1 MSYINDSQRQI
12 LIQAVNNQ
20 LTKQGY
26 QIVKP
31 IRLSRNW
38 SHGDITELT
47 ELSYQDQTGYQ
58 GLTQVRCEEKDHMV
72 KWQLLP
78 IKSKCTSPLES
89 EITNIRQLKQQ
100 VANWPSRLL
109 SYQFLTSSTLSIKSH
124 QWRFDGLV
132 MPFFV
137 LGSLKCYL
145 ADTTLSAQIKL
156 QLAIQMAESI
166 QQLHH
171 AGWIHGDIKPSNF
184 LVSEMHRVNG
194 QLDAKSRVVDN
205 DSTELVICLND
216 LAYAQQIG
224 LSTQFGKISQLNK
237 GADIKG
243 ASIKATDIKDTNM
256 AKISG
261 TPAYLAPE
269 CWHGQPISIQSDLYA
284 FGVSLFELFAEQK
297 PYSLVRDAGFYQSNE
312 ENSRTAIIEKM
323 SIEQTSAKAWARLHC
338 QKEIPLLPYQ
348 WEKLQPIIDKLLAKR
363 IENRYQSIDEIIDVL
378 QVLKNPV

>member
-26 QIVKP
+26 QIVKL
-31 IRLSRNW
+31 IRLSQNW
-38 SHGDITELT
+38 SHGDITGLT
-47 ELSYQDQTGYQ
+47 ELSYQNQTGYQ
-58 GLTQVRCEEKDHMV
+58 GLTQVRYEQKDHMV
-72 KWQLLP
+72 KWQLLSTE
-78 IKSKCTSPLES
+78 SKYASPLES
-89 EITNIRQLKQQ
+89 EIANIRQLKQQ
-100 VANWPSRLL
+100 LTNWPSRLL
-109 SYQFLTSSTLSIKSH
+109 SYQFLTPSTLLIKSH

-137 LGSLKCYL
+137 LGSLKCYQ

-184 LVSEMHRVNG
+184 LVSEMHRVNS
-194 QLDAKSRVVDN
+194 QLNAKSRVVDN
-205 DSTELVICLND
+205 DSTEPVICLND

-224 LSTQFGKISQLNK
+224 LTTQFGKISQLNK
-237 GADIKG
+237 
-243 ASIKATDIKDTNM
+243 STNIKDTNM

-284 FGVSLFELFAEQK
+284 FGISLFELFAEQK
-297 PYSLVRDAGFYQSNE
+297 PYSLARGAGVYQSSE
-312 ENSRTAIIEKM
+312 ENSKTAIIEKT
-323 SIEQTSAKAWARLHC
+323 SIEQTSVKAWARLHC

-348 WEKLQPIIDKLLAKR
+348 WERLQPIIDKLLAKR

>member
-26 QIVKP
+26 QIVKL
-31 IRLSRNW
+31 IRLSQNC

-58 GLTQVRCEEKDHMV
+58 GLTQVRYEQKDHMV
-72 KWQLLP
+72 KWQLLSTE
-78 IKSKCTSPLES
+78 SKYASPLES
-89 EITNIRQLKQQ
+89 EIANIRQLKQQ
-100 VANWPSRLL
+100 LTNWPSRLL
-109 SYQFLTSSTLSIKSH
+109 SYQFLTPSTLLIKSH

-184 LVSEMHRVNG
+184 LVSEMHRVNS
-194 QLDAKSRVVDN
+194 QLNAKSRVVDN
-205 DSTELVICLND
+205 DSTEPVICLND

-224 LSTQFGKISQLNK
+224 LTTQFGKISQLNK
-237 GADIKG
+237 
-243 ASIKATDIKDTNM
+243 STNIKDTNM

-284 FGVSLFELFAEQK
+284 FGISLFELFAEQK
-297 PYSLVRDAGFYQSNE
+297 PYSLARGAGVYQSSE
-312 ENSRTAIIEKM
+312 ENSKTAIIEKT
-323 SIEQTSAKAWARLHC
+323 SIEQTSVKAWARLHC

-348 WEKLQPIIDKLLAKR
+348 WERLQPIIDKLLAKR

>member
-100 VANWPSRLL
+100 VTNWPSRLL
-109 SYQFLTSSTLSIKSH
+109 SYQFLTPSTLLIKSH

-132 MPFFV
+132 MPFFE

-184 LVSEMHRVNG
+184 LVSKIHRVNG

-205 DSTELVICLND
+205 DSTEPVICLND

-237 GADIKG
+237 
-243 ASIKATDIKDTNM
+243 STNIKDTNM

-284 FGVSLFELFAEQK
+284 FGISLFELFAEQK
-297 PYSLVRDAGFYQSNE
+297 PYSLARGAGVYQSSE
-312 ENSRTAIIEKM
+312 ENSKTAIIEKT

-348 WEKLQPIIDKLLAKR
+348 WERLQPIIDKLLAKR

>member
-26 QIVKP
+26 QIVKL
-31 IRLSRNW
+31 IRLSQNW

-58 GLTQVRCEEKDHMV
+58 GLTQVRYEQKDHMV
-72 KWQLLP
+72 KWQLLSTE
-78 IKSKCTSPLES
+78 SKYASPLES
-89 EITNIRQLKQQ
+89 EIANIRQLKQQ
-100 VANWPSRLL
+100 LTNWPSRLL
-109 SYQFLTSSTLSIKSH
+109 SYQFLTPSTLLIKSH

-184 LVSEMHRVNG
+184 LVSEMHRVNS
-194 QLDAKSRVVDN
+194 QLNAKSRVVDN
-205 DSTELVICLND
+205 DSTEPVICLND

-224 LSTQFGKISQLNK
+224 LTTQFGKISQLNK
-237 GADIKG
+237 
-243 ASIKATDIKDTNM
+243 STNIKDTNM

-284 FGVSLFELFAEQK
+284 FGISLFELFAEQK
-297 PYSLVRDAGFYQSNE
+297 PYSLARGAGVYQSSE
-312 ENSRTAIIEKM
+312 ENSKTAIIEKT

-348 WEKLQPIIDKLLAKR
+348 WERLQPIIDKLLAKR

>member
-26 QIVKP
+26 QIVKL
-31 IRLSRNW
+31 IRLSQNW
-38 SHGDITELT
+38 SHGDITGLT

-58 GLTQVRCEEKDHMV
+58 GLTQVRYEQKDHMV
-72 KWQLLP
+72 KWQLLSTE
-78 IKSKCTSPLES
+78 SKYASPLES
-89 EITNIRQLKQQ
+89 EIANIRQLKQQ
-100 VANWPSRLL
+100 LTNWPSRLL
-109 SYQFLTSSTLSIKSH
+109 SYQFLTPSTLLIKSH

-184 LVSEMHRVNG
+184 LVSEMHRVNS
-194 QLDAKSRVVDN
+194 QLNAKSRVVDN
-205 DSTELVICLND
+205 DSTEPVIFLND

-224 LSTQFGKISQLNK
+224 LTTQFGKISQLNK
-237 GADIKG
+237 
-243 ASIKATDIKDTNM
+243 STNIKDTNM

-284 FGVSLFELFAEQK
+284 FGISLFELFAEQK
-297 PYSLVRDAGFYQSNE
+297 PYSLARGAGVYQSNE

-348 WEKLQPIIDKLLAKR
+348 WERLQPIIDKLLAKR

>member
-26 QIVKP
+26 QIVKLIP
-31 IRLSRNW
+31 LSQNW

-58 GLTQVRCEEKDHMV
+58 GLTQVRYEQKDHMV
-72 KWQLLP
+72 KWQLLSTE
-78 IKSKCTSPLES
+78 SKYASPLES
-89 EITNIRQLKQQ
+89 EIANIRQLKQQ
-100 VANWPSRLL
+100 LTNWPSRLL
-109 SYQFLTSSTLSIKSH
+109 SYQFLTPSTLLIKSH

-184 LVSEMHRVNG
+184 LVSEMHRVNS
-194 QLDAKSRVVDN
+194 QLNAKSRVVDN
-205 DSTELVICLND
+205 DSTEPVICLND

-224 LSTQFGKISQLNK
+224 LTTQFGKISQLNK
-237 GADIKG
+237 SKN
-243 ASIKATDIKDTNM
+243 IKDTNM

-284 FGVSLFELFAEQK
+284 FGISLFELFAEQK
-297 PYSLVRDAGFYQSNE
+297 PYSLARGAGVYQSSE
-312 ENSRTAIIEKM
+312 ENSKTAIIEKT

-348 WEKLQPIIDKLLAKR
+348 WERLQPIIDKLLAKR

>member
-26 QIVKP
+26 QIVKL
-31 IRLSRNW
+31 IRLSQNW
-38 SHGDITELT
+38 SHGDITGLT

-58 GLTQVRCEEKDHMV
+58 GLTQVRYEQKDHMV
-72 KWQLLP
+72 KWQLLSTE
-78 IKSKCTSPLES
+78 SKYASPLES
-89 EITNIRQLKQQ
+89 EIANIRQLKQQ
-100 VANWPSRLL
+100 LTNWPSRLL
-109 SYQFLTSSTLSIKSH
+109 SYQFLTPSTLLIKSH

-166 QQLHH
+166 QQLHD

-184 LVSEMHRVNG
+184 LVSEMHRVNS
-194 QLDAKSRVVDN
+194 QLNAKSRVVDN
-205 DSTELVICLND
+205 DSTEPVIFLND

-224 LSTQFGKISQLNK
+224 LTTQFGKISQLNK
-237 GADIKG
+237 
-243 ASIKATDIKDTNM
+243 STNIKDTNM

-284 FGVSLFELFAEQK
+284 FGISLFELFAEKK
-297 PYSLVRDAGFYQSNE
+297 PYSLARGAGVYQSNE

-348 WEKLQPIIDKLLAKR
+348 WERLQPIIDKLLAKR

>member
-26 QIVKP
+26 QIVKL
-31 IRLSRNW
+31 IRLSQNW
-38 SHGDITELT
+38 SHGDITGLT

-58 GLTQVRCEEKDHMV
+58 GLTQVRYEQKDHMV
-72 KWQLLP
+72 KWQLLSTE
-78 IKSKCTSPLES
+78 SKYASPLES
-89 EITNIRQLKQQ
+89 EIANIRQLKQQ
-100 VANWPSRLL
+100 LTNWPSRLL
-109 SYQFLTSSTLSIKSH
+109 SYQFLTPSTLLIKSH

-171 AGWIHGDIKPSNF
+171 ADWVHGDIKPSNF
-184 LVSEMHRVNG
+184 LVSEMHRVNS
-194 QLDAKSRVVDN
+194 QLNAKSRVVDN
-205 DSTELVICLND
+205 DSTEPVIFLND

-224 LSTQFGKISQLNK
+224 LTTQFGKISQLNK
-237 GADIKG
+237 
-243 ASIKATDIKDTNM
+243 STNIKDTNM

-284 FGVSLFELFAEQK
+284 FGISLFELFAEKK
-297 PYSLVRDAGFYQSNE
+297 PYSLARGAGVYQSNE

-348 WEKLQPIIDKLLAKR
+348 WERLQPIIDKLLAKR

>member
-1 MSYINDSQRQI
+1 MPYINDSQRQI

-20 LTKQGY
+20 LTKQDY
-26 QIVKP
+26 QIVKS
-31 IRLSRNW
+31 IRLSQDW
-38 SHGDITELT
+38 QPVGITELT

-58 GLTQVRCEEKDHMV
+58 GLTQARCEQKDYMV

-89 EITNIRQLKQQ
+89 EIANVRQLKQQ
-100 VANWPSRLL
+100 VTNWPSRLL
-109 SYQFLTSSTLSIKSH
+109 SYQFLTPSTLLIKSH

-132 MPFFV
+132 MPFFE

-166 QQLHH
+166 QQLHD

-184 LVSEMHRVNG
+184 LVSEMHRVNS
-194 QLDAKSRVVDN
+194 QLNAKSRVVDN
-205 DSTELVICLND
+205 DSTEPVIFLND

-224 LSTQFGKISQLNK
+224 LTTQFGKISQLNK
-237 GADIKG
+237 
-243 ASIKATDIKDTNM
+243 STNIKDTNM

-284 FGVSLFELFAEQK
+284 FGISLFELFAEQK
-297 PYSLVRDAGFYQSNE
+297 PYSLARGAGVYQSSE
-312 ENSRTAIIEKM
+312 ENSKTAIIEKT

-348 WEKLQPIIDKLLAKR
+348 WERLQPIIDKLLAKR

>member
-26 QIVKP
+26 QIVKH
-31 IRLSRNW
+31 IRLSQDWPRV
-38 SHGDITELT
+38 GITKLT
-47 ELSYQDQTGYQ
+47 EAVYQDQTVYQ
-58 GLTQVRCEEKDHMV
+58 GLTQVRCEQKDHMV

-100 VANWPSRLL
+100 VTNWPIRLL
-109 SYQFLTSSTLSIKSH
+109 SYQFLTPSTLLIKSH

-132 MPFFV
+132 MPFFE

-166 QQLHH
+166 QQLHD

-184 LVSEMHRVNG
+184 LVSEMHRVNR
-194 QLDAKSRVVDN
+194 QLNAKSRVVDN
-205 DSTELVICLND
+205 DSTEPVICLND

-224 LSTQFGKISQLNK
+224 LTTQFGKISQLNK
-237 GADIKG
+237 
-243 ASIKATDIKDTNM
+243 STNIKDTNM

-284 FGVSLFELFAEQK
+284 FGISLFELFAEQK
-297 PYSLVRDAGFYQSNE
+297 PYLLARGARVYQSSE
-312 ENSRTAIIEKM
+312 ENSRTAIIEKI

-348 WEKLQPIIDKLLAKR
+348 WERLQPIIDKLLAKR

>member
-1 MSYINDSQRQI
+1 MSHINDSQQQT

-20 LTKQGY
+20 LTKDGY

-31 IRLSRNW
+31 IRLSQNW

-58 GLTQVRCEEKDHMV
+58 GLTQVRCEQKDYMV

-78 IKSKCTSPLES
+78 TKSKCTSPLES

-100 VANWPSRLL
+100 FTNWPSRLL
-109 SYQFLTSSTLSIKSH
+109 SYQFLTPSTLLIKSH

-132 MPFFV
+132 MPFFE

-166 QQLHH
+166 QQLHD

-205 DSTELVICLND
+205 DSTELVIFLND

-237 GADIKG
+237 
-243 ASIKATDIKDTNM
+243 STNIKDTNM

-284 FGVSLFELFAEQK
+284 FGISLFELFAEQK
-297 PYSLVRDAGFYQSNE
+297 PYSLARGAGVYQSSE
-312 ENSRTAIIEKM
+312 ENSKTAIIEKT

-348 WEKLQPIIDKLLAKR
+348 WERLQPIIDKLLAKR

>member
-1 MSYINDSQRQI
+1 MPYINNSQRQI
-12 LIQAVNNQ
+12 LIQGVNNQ
-20 LTKQGY
+20 LTKQDY
-26 QIVKP
+26 QIVKS
-31 IRLSRNW
+31 IRLSQDW
-38 SHGDITELT
+38 QPVGITELT

-89 EITNIRQLKQQ
+89 EIANVRQLKQQ
-100 VANWPSRLL
+100 VTNWPSRLL
-109 SYQFLTSSTLSIKSH
+109 SYQFLTPSTLLIKSH

-132 MPFFV
+132 MPFFE

-166 QQLHH
+166 QQLHD

-184 LVSEMHRVNG
+184 LVSEMHRVNS
-194 QLDAKSRVVDN
+194 QLNARSRVVDN
-205 DSTELVICLND
+205 DSTEPVICLND

-224 LSTQFGKISQLNK
+224 LTTQFGKISQLNK
-237 GADIKG
+237 
-243 ASIKATDIKDTNM
+243 STNIKDTNM

-284 FGVSLFELFAEQK
+284 FGISLFELFAEQK
-297 PYSLVRDAGFYQSNE
+297 PYSLARGARVYQSSE
-312 ENSRTAIIEKM
+312 ENSKTAIIEKT

-348 WEKLQPIIDKLLAKR
+348 WERLQPIIDKLLAKR

>member
-1 MSYINDSQRQI
+1 MPYINDSQRQI

-20 LTKQGY
+20 LTKQDY
-26 QIVKP
+26 QIVKF
-31 IRLSRNW
+31 IRLSQDW
-38 SHGDITELT
+38 QPVGITELT

-58 GLTQVRCEEKDHMV
+58 GLTQARCEQKDYMV

-89 EITNIRQLKQQ
+89 EIANVRQLKQQ
-100 VANWPSRLL
+100 VTNWPSRLL
-109 SYQFLTSSTLSIKSH
+109 SYQFLTSSTLLIKSH

-132 MPFFV
+132 MPFFE

-166 QQLHH
+166 QQLHD

-184 LVSEMHRVNG
+184 LVSEMHRVNS
-194 QLDAKSRVVDN
+194 QLNAKSRVVDN
-205 DSTELVICLND
+205 DSTEPVIFLND

-224 LSTQFGKISQLNK
+224 LTTQFGKISQLNK
-237 GADIKG
+237 
-243 ASIKATDIKDTNM
+243 STNIKDTNM

-284 FGVSLFELFAEQK
+284 FGISLFELFAEQK
-297 PYSLVRDAGFYQSNE
+297 PYSLARGAGVYQSSE
-312 ENSRTAIIEKM
+312 ENSKTAIIEKTSIEQT

-348 WEKLQPIIDKLLAKR
+348 WERLQPIIDKLLAKR

>member
-26 QIVKP
+26 QIVKH
-31 IRLSRNW
+31 IRLSQDWPRV
-38 SHGDITELT
+38 GITKLT
-47 ELSYQDQTGYQ
+47 EAVYQDQTVYQ
-58 GLTQVRCEEKDHMV
+58 GLTQVRCEQKDHMV

-100 VANWPSRLL
+100 VTNWPSRLL
-109 SYQFLTSSTLSIKSH
+109 SYQFLTPFTLLIKSH

-132 MPFFV
+132 MPFFE

-184 LVSEMHRVNG
+184 LVSEIHRINS
-194 QLDAKSRVVDN
+194 QLNAKSRVVDN
-205 DSTELVICLND
+205 DSTEPVICLND

-224 LSTQFGKISQLNK
+224 LTTQFGKISQLNK
-237 GADIKG
+237 
-243 ASIKATDIKDTNM
+243 STNIKDTNM

-284 FGVSLFELFAEQK
+284 FGISLFELFAEQK
-297 PYSLVRDAGFYQSNE
+297 PYSLARGAGVYQSSE
-312 ENSRTAIIEKM
+312 ENSKTAIIEKT

-348 WEKLQPIIDKLLAKR
+348 WERLQPIIDKLLAKR

>member
-1 MSYINDSQRQI
+1 MPYINDSQRQI

-20 LTKQGY
+20 LTKQDY
-26 QIVKP
+26 QIVKS
-31 IRLSRNW
+31 IRLSQDW
-38 SHGDITELT
+38 QPVGITELT

-58 GLTQVRCEEKDHMV
+58 GLTQARCEQKDYMV

-89 EITNIRQLKQQ
+89 EIANVRQLKQQ
-100 VANWPSRLL
+100 VTNWPSRLL
-109 SYQFLTSSTLSIKSH
+109 SYQFLTSSTLLIKSH

-132 MPFFV
+132 MPFFE

-145 ADTTLSAQIKL
+145 PDTTLSAQIKL

-166 QQLHH
+166 QQLHD

-184 LVSEMHRVNG
+184 LVSEMHRVNS
-194 QLDAKSRVVDN
+194 QLNAKSRVVDN
-205 DSTELVICLND
+205 DSTEPVIFLND

-224 LSTQFGKISQLNK
+224 LTTQFGKISQLNK
-237 GADIKG
+237 
-243 ASIKATDIKDTNM
+243 STNIKDTNM

-284 FGVSLFELFAEQK
+284 FGISLFELFAEQK
-297 PYSLVRDAGFYQSNE
+297 PYSLARGAGVYQSSE
-312 ENSRTAIIEKM
+312 ENSKTAIIEKT

-348 WEKLQPIIDKLLAKR
+348 WERLQPIIDKLLAKR

>member
-26 QIVKP
+26 QIVKL
-31 IRLSRNW
+31 IRLSQNW
-38 SHGDITELT
+38 SHGDITGLT

-58 GLTQVRCEEKDHMV
+58 GLTQVRYEQKDHMV
-72 KWQLLP
+72 KWQLLSTE
-78 IKSKCTSPLES
+78 SKYASPLES
-89 EITNIRQLKQQ
+89 EIANIRQLKQQ
-100 VANWPSRLL
+100 LTNWPSRLL
-109 SYQFLTSSTLSIKSH
+109 SYQFLTPSTLLIKSH

-184 LVSEMHRVNG
+184 LVSEMHRVNS
-194 QLDAKSRVVDN
+194 QLNAKSRVVDN
-205 DSTELVICLND
+205 DSTEPVICLND

-224 LSTQFGKISQLNK
+224 LTTQFGKISQLNK
-237 GADIKG
+237 
-243 ASIKATDIKDTNM
+243 STNIKDTNM

-269 CWHGQPISIQSDLYA
+269 CWHGQPISIQSDLYT
-284 FGVSLFELFAEQK
+284 FGINLFELFAEQK
-297 PYSLVRDAGFYQSNE
+297 PYSLARGAGVYQSSE
-312 ENSRTAIIEKM
+312 ENSKTAIIEKT
-323 SIEQTSAKAWARLHC
+323 SIEQTSVKAWARLHC

-348 WEKLQPIIDKLLAKR
+348 WERLQPIIDKLLAKR

>member
-38 SHGDITELT
+38 SYGDITELT

-58 GLTQVRCEEKDHMV
+58 GLTQVGCEEKDHMV

-89 EITNIRQLKQQ
+89 EIANVRQLKQQ
-100 VANWPSRLL
+100 VTNWPSRLL
-109 SYQFLTSSTLSIKSH
+109 SYQFLTPSTLLIKSH

-132 MPFFV
+132 MPFFG

-184 LVSEMHRVNG
+184 LVSEMHRVNS
-194 QLDAKSRVVDN
+194 QLNAKSRVVDN
-205 DSTELVICLND
+205 DSTEPVICLND

-224 LSTQFGKISQLNK
+224 LTTQFGKISQLNK
-237 GADIKG
+237 
-243 ASIKATDIKDTNM
+243 STNIKDTNM

-284 FGVSLFELFAEQK
+284 FGISLFELFAEQK
-297 PYSLVRDAGFYQSNE
+297 PYSLARGAGVYQSSE
-312 ENSRTAIIEKM
+312 ENSKTAIIEKT

-348 WEKLQPIIDKLLAKR
+348 WERLQPIIDKLLAKR

>member
-20 LTKQGY
+20 LTKQDY
-26 QIVKP
+26 QIVKS
-31 IRLSRNW
+31 IRLSQDW
-38 SHGDITELT
+38 QPVGITELT

-58 GLTQVRCEEKDHMV
+58 GLTQVRCEQKDHMV

-100 VANWPSRLL
+100 VTNWPSRLL
-109 SYQFLTSSTLSIKSH
+109 SYQFLTPSTLLIKSH

-132 MPFFV
+132 MPFFE

-166 QQLHH
+166 QQLHD

-184 LVSEMHRVNG
+184 LVSEMHRVNS
-194 QLDAKSRVVDN
+194 QLNAKSRVVDN
-205 DSTELVICLND
+205 DSTEPVICLND

-224 LSTQFGKISQLNK
+224 LTTQFGKISQLNK
-237 GADIKG
+237 
-243 ASIKATDIKDTNM
+243 STNIKDTNM

-284 FGVSLFELFAEQK
+284 FGISLFELFAEQK
-297 PYSLVRDAGFYQSNE
+297 PYSLARGAGVYQSSE
-312 ENSRTAIIEKM
+312 ENSKTAIIEKT

-348 WEKLQPIIDKLLAKR
+348 WERLQPIIDKLLAKR

>member
-58 GLTQVRCEEKDHMV
+58 GLTQVRYEQKDHMV
-72 KWQLLP
+72 KWQLLSTE
-78 IKSKCTSPLES
+78 SKYASPLES
-89 EITNIRQLKQQ
+89 EIANIRQLKQQ
-100 VANWPSRLL
+100 LTNWPSRLL
-109 SYQFLTSSTLSIKSH
+109 SYQFLTPSTLLIKSH

-184 LVSEMHRVNG
+184 LVSEMHRVNS
-194 QLDAKSRVVDN
+194 QLNAKSRVVDN
-205 DSTELVICLND
+205 DSTEPVICLND

-224 LSTQFGKISQLNK
+224 LTTQFGKISQLNK
-237 GADIKG
+237 
-243 ASIKATDIKDTNM
+243 STNIKDTNM

-284 FGVSLFELFAEQK
+284 FGISLFELFAEQK
-297 PYSLVRDAGFYQSNE
+297 PYSLARGAGVYQSSE
-312 ENSRTAIIEKM
+312 ENSKTAIIEKT
-323 SIEQTSAKAWARLHC
+323 SIEQTSVKAWARLHC

-348 WEKLQPIIDKLLAKR
+348 WERLQPIIDKLLAKR

>member
-26 QIVKP
+26 QIVKLIP
-31 IRLSRNW
+31 LSQNW

-58 GLTQVRCEEKDHMV
+58 GLTQVRYEQKDHMV
-72 KWQLLP
+72 KWQLLSTE
-78 IKSKCTSPLES
+78 SKYASPLES
-89 EITNIRQLKQQ
+89 EIANIRQLKQQ
-100 VANWPSRLL
+100 LTNWPSRLL
-109 SYQFLTSSTLSIKSH
+109 SYQFLTPSTLLIKSH

-184 LVSEMHRVNG
+184 LVSEMHRVNS
-194 QLDAKSRVVDN
+194 QLNAKSRVVDN
-205 DSTELVICLND
+205 DSTEPVICLND

-224 LSTQFGKISQLNK
+224 LTTQFGKISQLNK
-237 GADIKG
+237 
-243 ASIKATDIKDTNM
+243 STNIKDTNM

-284 FGVSLFELFAEQK
+284 FGISLFELFAEQK
-297 PYSLVRDAGFYQSNE
+297 PYSLARGAGVYQSSE
-312 ENSRTAIIEKM
+312 ENSKTAIIEKT

-348 WEKLQPIIDKLLAKR
+348 WERLQPIIDKLLAKR

>member
-58 GLTQVRCEEKDHMV
+58 GLTQVRCEEKDYMV

-78 IKSKCTSPLES
+78 TKSKCTSPLES

-100 VANWPSRLL
+100 VTNWPSRLL
-109 SYQFLTSSTLSIKSH
+109 SYQFLTPSTLLIKSH

-132 MPFFV
+132 MPFFE

-184 LVSEMHRVNG
+184 LVSEMHRVNS
-194 QLDAKSRVVDN
+194 QLNAKSRVVDN
-205 DSTELVICLND
+205 DSTEPVIFLND

-224 LSTQFGKISQLNK
+224 LTTQFGKISQLNK
-237 GADIKG
+237 
-243 ASIKATDIKDTNM
+243 STNIKDTNM

-284 FGVSLFELFAEQK
+284 FGISLFELFAEQK
-297 PYSLVRDAGFYQSNE
+297 PYSLARGAGVYQSSE
-312 ENSRTAIIEKM
+312 ENSKTAIIEKT

-348 WEKLQPIIDKLLAKR
+348 WERLQPIIDKLLAKR

>member
-26 QIVKP
+26 QIVKL
-31 IRLSRNW
+31 IRLSQNW
-38 SHGDITELT
+38 SHGDITGLT

-58 GLTQVRCEEKDHMV
+58 GLTQVRYEQKDHMV
-72 KWQLLP
+72 KWQLLSTE
-78 IKSKCTSPLES
+78 SKYASPLES
-89 EITNIRQLKQQ
+89 EIANIRQLKQQ
-100 VANWPSRLL
+100 LTNWPSRLL
-109 SYQFLTSSTLSIKSH
+109 SYQFLTPSTLLIKSH

-184 LVSEMHRVNG
+184 LVSEMHRVNS
-194 QLDAKSRVVDN
+194 QLNAKSRVVDN
-205 DSTELVICLND
+205 DSTEPVICLND

-224 LSTQFGKISQLNK
+224 LTTQFGKISQLNK
-237 GADIKG
+237 
-243 ASIKATDIKDTNM
+243 STNIKDTNM

-284 FGVSLFELFAEQK
+284 FGISLFELFAEQK
-297 PYSLVRDAGFYQSNE
+297 PYSLARGAGVYQSSE
-312 ENSRTAIIEKM
+312 ENSKTAIIEKT
-323 SIEQTSAKAWARLHC
+323 SIEQTSVKAWARLHC

-348 WEKLQPIIDKLLAKR
+348 WERLQPIIDKLLAKR

>member
-26 QIVKP
+26 QIVKL
-31 IRLSRNW
+31 IRLSQNW

-89 EITNIRQLKQQ
+89 EIANVRQLKQQ
-100 VANWPSRLL
+100 VTNWPSCLL
-109 SYQFLTSSTLSIKSH
+109 SYQFLTPSTLLIKSH

-132 MPFFV
+132 MPFFE

-184 LVSEMHRVNG
+184 LVSEMHRVNS
-194 QLDAKSRVVDN
+194 QLNAKSRVVDN
-205 DSTELVICLND
+205 DSTEPVICLND

-224 LSTQFGKISQLNK
+224 LTTQFGKISQLNK
-237 GADIKG
+237 
-243 ASIKATDIKDTNM
+243 STNIKDTNM

-284 FGVSLFELFAEQK
+284 FGISLFELFAEQK
-297 PYSLVRDAGFYQSNE
+297 PYSLARGAGVYQSSE
-312 ENSRTAIIEKM
+312 ENSKTAIIEKT

-348 WEKLQPIIDKLLAKR
+348 WERLQPIIDKLLAKR

>member
-1 MSYINDSQRQI
+1 MRYINDSQRQI

-20 LTKQGY
+20 LTKQDY
-26 QIVKP
+26 QIVKS
-31 IRLSRNW
+31 IRLSQDW
-38 SHGDITELT
+38 QPVGITELT

-58 GLTQVRCEEKDHMV
+58 GLTQVRCEQKDRMV
-72 KWQLLP
+72 KWQLLSTE
-78 IKSKCTSPLES
+78 SKCTSPLES

-100 VANWPSRLL
+100 VINWPSRLL
-109 SYQFLTSSTLSIKSH
+109 SYQFLTPFTLLIKSH

-132 MPFFV
+132 MPFFE

-145 ADTTLSAQIKL
+145 ANTILSVQSKL

-184 LVSEMHRVNG
+184 LVSKIHRVNG

-205 DSTELVICLND
+205 DSTEPVICLSD
-216 LAYAQQIG
+216 LAYVQQIG

-237 GADIKG
+237 
-243 ASIKATDIKDTNM
+243 STNIKDTNM

-284 FGVSLFELFAEQK
+284 FGISLFELFAEQK
-297 PYSLVRDAGFYQSNE
+297 PYSLARGAGVYQSSE
-312 ENSRTAIIEKM
+312 ENSKTAIIEKT

-348 WEKLQPIIDKLLAKR
+348 WERLQPIIDKLLAKR

-378 QVLKNPV
+378 QVLKNTV

>member
-38 SHGDITELT
+38 SHEDITELT

-58 GLTQVRCEEKDHMV
+58 GLTQVKCEEKDYMV

-78 IKSKCTSPLES
+78 TKSKCTSPLES

-100 VANWPSRLL
+100 VTNWPRRLL
-109 SYQFLTSSTLSIKSH
+109 SYQFLTPSTLLIKSH

-132 MPFFV
+132 MPFFE

-156 QLAIQMAESI
+156 QLAIQIAESI

-194 QLDAKSRVVDN
+194 QLNAKSRVVDN
-205 DSTELVICLND
+205 DSTEPVICLND

-224 LSTQFGKISQLNK
+224 LTTQFGKISQLNK
-237 GADIKG
+237 STK
-243 ASIKATDIKDTNM
+243 IKDTNM

-284 FGVSLFELFAEQK
+284 FGISLFELFAEQK
-297 PYSLVRDAGFYQSNE
+297 PYSLARGAGVYQSSE
-312 ENSRTAIIEKM
+312 VNSKTAIIEKM
-323 SIEQTSAKAWARLHC
+323 SIEQMSAKAWARLHC

-348 WEKLQPIIDKLLAKR
+348 WERLQPIIDKLLAKR

>member
-58 GLTQVRCEEKDHMV
+58 GLTQVGCEEKDHMV

-89 EITNIRQLKQQ
+89 EIANVRQLKQQ
-100 VANWPSRLL
+100 VTNWPSRLL
-109 SYQFLTSSTLSIKSH
+109 SYQFLTPSTLLIKSH

-132 MPFFV
+132 MPFFG

-184 LVSEMHRVNG
+184 LVSEMHRVNS
-194 QLDAKSRVVDN
+194 QLNAKSRVVDN
-205 DSTELVICLND
+205 DSTEPVIFLND

-224 LSTQFGKISQLNK
+224 LTTQFGKISQLNK
-237 GADIKG
+237 
-243 ASIKATDIKDTNM
+243 STNIKDTNM

-284 FGVSLFELFAEQK
+284 FGISLFELFAEQK
-297 PYSLVRDAGFYQSNE
+297 PYSLARGAGVYQSSE
-312 ENSRTAIIEKM
+312 ENSKTAIIEKT

-348 WEKLQPIIDKLLAKR
+348 WERLQPIIDKLLAKR

>member
-26 QIVKP
+26 QIVKL
-31 IRLSRNW
+31 IRLSQNW
-38 SHGDITELT
+38 SHGDITGLT

-58 GLTQVRCEEKDHMV
+58 GLTQVRYEQKDHMV
-72 KWQLLP
+72 KWQLLSTE
-78 IKSKCTSPLES
+78 SKYASPLES
-89 EITNIRQLKQQ
+89 EIANIRQLKQQ
-100 VANWPSRLL
+100 LTNWPSRLL
-109 SYQFLTSSTLSIKSH
+109 SYQFLTPSTLLIKSH

-184 LVSEMHRVNG
+184 LVSEMHRVNS
-194 QLDAKSRVVDN
+194 QLNAKSRMVDN
-205 DSTELVICLND
+205 DSTEPVIFLND

-224 LSTQFGKISQLNK
+224 LTTQFGKISQLNK
-237 GADIKG
+237 
-243 ASIKATDIKDTNM
+243 STNIKDTNM

-284 FGVSLFELFAEQK
+284 FGISLFELFAEKK
-297 PYSLVRDAGFYQSNE
+297 PYSLARGAGVYQSNE

-348 WEKLQPIIDKLLAKR
+348 WERLQPIIDKLLAKR
-363 IENRYQSIDEIIDVL
+363 IVNRYQSIDEIIDVL

>member
-1 MSYINDSQRQI
+1 MSHINDSQQQT

-31 IRLSRNW
+31 IRLSQNW

-58 GLTQVRCEEKDHMV
+58 GLTQVRCEQKDHMV

-78 IKSKCTSPLES
+78 IKNKCTSPLES

-100 VANWPSRLL
+100 VTNWPSRLL

-132 MPFFV
+132 MPFFE
-137 LGSLKCYL
+137 LGSLKYYL
-145 ADTTLSAQIKL
+145 ADTTLSAQNKL
-156 QLAIQMAESI
+156 QLAIQMAVSI
-166 QQLHH
+166 QQLHD

-184 LVSEMHRVNG
+184 LVSKIHRVNG

-205 DSTELVICLND
+205 DSTELVIFLND

-323 SIEQTSAKAWARLHC
+323 SIEQKSAKAWARLHC

-348 WEKLQPIIDKLLAKR
+348 WERLQPIIDKLLAKR

>member
-31 IRLSRNW
+31 IPLSQNW

-89 EITNIRQLKQQ
+89 EIANVRQLKQQ
-100 VANWPSRLL
+100 VTNWPSCLL
-109 SYQFLTSSTLSIKSH
+109 SYQFLTPSTLLIKSH

-132 MPFFV
+132 MPFFE

-184 LVSEMHRVNG
+184 LVSEMHRVNS
-194 QLDAKSRVVDN
+194 QLNAKSRVVDN
-205 DSTELVICLND
+205 DSTEPVICLND

-224 LSTQFGKISQLNK
+224 LTTQFGKISQLNK
-237 GADIKG
+237 
-243 ASIKATDIKDTNM
+243 STNIKDTNM

-284 FGVSLFELFAEQK
+284 FGISLFELFAEQK
-297 PYSLVRDAGFYQSNE
+297 PYSLARGAGVYQSSE
-312 ENSRTAIIEKM
+312 ENSKTAIIEKT

-348 WEKLQPIIDKLLAKR
+348 WERLQPIIDKLLAKR

>member
-26 QIVKP
+26 QIVKL
-31 IRLSRNW
+31 IRLSQNW
-38 SHGDITELT
+38 SHGDITGLT

-58 GLTQVRCEEKDHMV
+58 GLTQVKYEQKDHMV
-72 KWQLLP
+72 KWQLLSTE
-78 IKSKCTSPLES
+78 SKYASPLES
-89 EITNIRQLKQQ
+89 EIANIRQLKQQ
-100 VANWPSRLL
+100 LTNWPSRLL
-109 SYQFLTSSTLSIKSH
+109 SYQFLTPSTLLIKSH

-184 LVSEMHRVNG
+184 LVSEMHRVNS
-194 QLDAKSRVVDN
+194 QLNAKSRVVDN
-205 DSTELVICLND
+205 DSTEPVICLND

-224 LSTQFGKISQLNK
+224 LTTQFGKISQLNK
-237 GADIKG
+237 
-243 ASIKATDIKDTNM
+243 STNIKDTNM

-284 FGVSLFELFAEQK
+284 FGISLFELFAEQK
-297 PYSLVRDAGFYQSNE
+297 PYSLARGAGVYQSSE
-312 ENSRTAIIEKM
+312 ENSKTAIIEKT

-348 WEKLQPIIDKLLAKR
+348 WERLQPIIDKLLAKR

>member
-20 LTKQGY
+20 LTKHGY
-26 QIVKP
+26 QIVKL
-31 IRLSRNW
+31 IRLSQNW
-38 SHGDITELT
+38 SHGDITGLT

-58 GLTQVRCEEKDHMV
+58 GLTQVRYEQKDHMV
-72 KWQLLP
+72 KWQLLSTE
-78 IKSKCTSPLES
+78 SKYASPLES
-89 EITNIRQLKQQ
+89 EIANIRQLKQQ
-100 VANWPSRLL
+100 LTNWPSRLL
-109 SYQFLTSSTLSIKSH
+109 SYQFLTPSTLLIKSH

-184 LVSEMHRVNG
+184 LVSEMHRVNS
-194 QLDAKSRVVDN
+194 QLNAKSRVVDN
-205 DSTELVICLND
+205 DSTEPVICLND

-224 LSTQFGKISQLNK
+224 LTTQFGKISQLNK
-237 GADIKG
+237 
-243 ASIKATDIKDTNM
+243 STNIKDTNM

-284 FGVSLFELFAEQK
+284 FGISLFELFAEQK
-297 PYSLVRDAGFYQSNE
+297 PYSLARGAGVYQSSE
-312 ENSRTAIIEKM
+312 ENSKTAIIEKT
-323 SIEQTSAKAWARLHC
+323 SIEQTSVKAWARLHC

-348 WEKLQPIIDKLLAKR
+348 WERLQPIIDKLLAKR

>member
-38 SHGDITELT
+38 SHEDITELT

-58 GLTQVRCEEKDHMV
+58 GLTQVKCEEKDYMV

-78 IKSKCTSPLES
+78 TKSKCTSPLES

-100 VANWPSRLL
+100 VTNWPRRLL
-109 SYQFLTSSTLSIKSH
+109 SYQFLTPSTLLIKSH

-132 MPFFV
+132 MPFFE

-156 QLAIQMAESI
+156 QLAIQIAESI

-194 QLDAKSRVVDN
+194 QLNAKSRVVDN
-205 DSTELVICLND
+205 DSTEPVICLND

-224 LSTQFGKISQLNK
+224 LTTQFGKISQLNK
-237 GADIKG
+237 
-243 ASIKATDIKDTNM
+243 STNIKDTNM

-284 FGVSLFELFAEQK
+284 FGISLFELFAEQK
-297 PYSLVRDAGFYQSNE
+297 PYSLARGAGVYQSSE
-312 ENSRTAIIEKM
+312 ENSKTAIIEKT

-348 WEKLQPIIDKLLAKR
+348 WERLQPIIDKLLAKR
-363 IENRYQSIDEIIDVL
+363 IENRYQNINEVIEQL

>member
-26 QIVKP
+26 QIVKL
-31 IRLSRNW
+31 IRLSQNW
-38 SHGDITELT
+38 SHGDITGLT

-58 GLTQVRCEEKDHMV
+58 GLTQVRYEQKDHMV
-72 KWQLLP
+72 KWQLLSTE
-78 IKSKCTSPLES
+78 SKYASPLES
-89 EITNIRQLKQQ
+89 EIANIRQLKQQ
-100 VANWPSRLL
+100 LTNWPSRLL
-109 SYQFLTSSTLSIKSH
+109 SYQFLTPSTLLIKSH

-171 AGWIHGDIKPSNF
+171 ADWVHGDIKPSNF
-184 LVSEMHRVNG
+184 LVSEMHRVNS
-194 QLDAKSRVVDN
+194 QLNAKSRVVDN
-205 DSTELVICLND
+205 DSTEPVIFLND

-224 LSTQFGKISQLNK
+224 LTTQFGKISQLNK
-237 GADIKG
+237 
-243 ASIKATDIKDTNM
+243 STNIKDTNM

-284 FGVSLFELFAEQK
+284 FGISLFELFAEQK
-297 PYSLVRDAGFYQSNE
+297 PYSLARGAGVYQSNE

-348 WEKLQPIIDKLLAKR
+348 WERLQPIIDKLLAKR

>member
-31 IRLSRNW
+31 IRLSQNW

-58 GLTQVRCEEKDHMV
+58 GLTQVGCEEKDHMV

-89 EITNIRQLKQQ
+89 EIANVRQLKQQ
-100 VANWPSRLL
+100 VTNWPSRLL
-109 SYQFLTSSTLSIKSH
+109 SYQFLTPSTLLIKSH

-184 LVSEMHRVNG
+184 LVSEMHRVNS
-194 QLDAKSRVVDN
+194 QLNAKSRVVDN
-205 DSTELVICLND
+205 DSTEPVICLND

-224 LSTQFGKISQLNK
+224 LTTQFGKISQLNK
-237 GADIKG
+237 
-243 ASIKATDIKDTNM
+243 STNIKDTNM

-284 FGVSLFELFAEQK
+284 FGISLFELFAEQK
-297 PYSLVRDAGFYQSNE
+297 PYSLARGAGVYQSSE
-312 ENSRTAIIEKM
+312 ENSKTAIIEKT

-348 WEKLQPIIDKLLAKR
+348 WERLQPIIDKLLAKR

>member
-1 MSYINDSQRQI
+1 MSYINDSQQQT

-58 GLTQVRCEEKDHMV
+58 GLTQVRCEQKDHMV

-78 IKSKCTSPLES
+78 TESKCTSPLES

-100 VANWPSRLL
+100 VTNWPSRLS
-109 SYQFLTSSTLSIKSH
+109 SYQFLTPSTLLIKSH

-132 MPFFV
+132 MPFFE

-184 LVSEMHRVNG
+184 LVSKIHRVNG

-205 DSTELVICLND
+205 HSTEPVICLSD
-216 LAYAQQIG
+216 LAYAQQIV

-237 GADIKG
+237 
-243 ASIKATDIKDTNM
+243 STNIKDTNM

-284 FGVSLFELFAEQK
+284 FGISLFELFAEQK
-297 PYSLVRDAGFYQSNE
+297 PYSLARGAGVYQSSE

-348 WEKLQPIIDKLLAKR
+348 WERLQPIIDKLLAKR
-363 IENRYQSIDEIIDVL
+363 IENRYQNINEVIEEL

>member
-1 MSYINDSQRQI
+1 MPYINDSQRQI

-26 QIVKP
+26 QIVKS
-31 IRLSRNW
+31 IRLSQDW
-38 SHGDITELT
+38 QPVGITELT

-58 GLTQVRCEEKDHMV
+58 GLTQVRYEQKDHMV

-89 EITNIRQLKQQ
+89 EITNVRQLKQQ
-100 VANWPSRLL
+100 VTNWPSRLL
-109 SYQFLTSSTLSIKSH
+109 SYQFLTPSTLLIKSH

-145 ADTTLSAQIKL
+145 ADTTLSGQIKL

-184 LVSEMHRVNG
+184 LVSEMHRVNS
-194 QLDAKSRVVDN
+194 QLNAKSRVVDN
-205 DSTELVICLND
+205 DSTEPVICLND

-224 LSTQFGKISQLNK
+224 LTTQFGKISQLNK
-237 GADIKG
+237 
-243 ASIKATDIKDTNM
+243 STNIKDTNM

-284 FGVSLFELFAEQK
+284 FGISLFELFAEQK
-297 PYSLVRDAGFYQSNE
+297 PYSLARGAGVYQSSE
-312 ENSRTAIIEKM
+312 ENSKTAIIEKT

-348 WEKLQPIIDKLLAKR
+348 WERLQPIIDKLLAKR

>member
-1 MSYINDSQRQI
+1 MPYINDSQRQI

-26 QIVKP
+26 QIVKS
-31 IRLSRNW
+31 IRLSQDW
-38 SHGDITELT
+38 QPVGITELT

-58 GLTQVRCEEKDHMV
+58 GLTQVRYEQKDHMV

-89 EITNIRQLKQQ
+89 EITNVRQLKQQ
-100 VANWPSRLL
+100 VTNWPSRLL
-109 SYQFLTSSTLSIKSH
+109 SYQFLTPSTLLIKSH

-145 ADTTLSAQIKL
+145 ADTTLSGQIKL

-184 LVSEMHRVNG
+184 LVSEMHRVNS
-194 QLDAKSRVVDN
+194 QLNAKSRVVDN
-205 DSTELVICLND
+205 DSTEPVICLND

-224 LSTQFGKISQLNK
+224 LTTQFGKISQLNK
-237 GADIKG
+237 
-243 ASIKATDIKDTNM
+243 STNIKDTNM

-284 FGVSLFELFAEQK
+284 FGISLFELFAEQK
-297 PYSLVRDAGFYQSNE
+297 PYSLARGAGVYQSSE
-312 ENSRTAIIEKM
+312 ENSKTAIIEKT

-338 QKEIPLLPYQ
+338 QKERPLLPYQ
-348 WEKLQPIIDKLLAKR
+348 WERLQPIIDKLLAKR

>member
-1 MSYINDSQRQI
+1 MSYINDSQQQT

-58 GLTQVRCEEKDHMV
+58 GLTQVRCEQKDHMV

-78 IKSKCTSPLES
+78 TESKCTSPLES

-100 VANWPSRLL
+100 VTNWPSRLS
-109 SYQFLTSSTLSIKSH
+109 SYQFLTPSTLLIKSH

-132 MPFFV
+132 MPFFE

-145 ADTTLSAQIKL
+145 ADTILSAQSKL

-184 LVSEMHRVNG
+184 LVSKIHRVNG

-205 DSTELVICLND
+205 HSTEPVICLSD
-216 LAYAQQIG
+216 LAYAQQIV

-237 GADIKG
+237 
-243 ASIKATDIKDTNM
+243 STNIKDTNM

-284 FGVSLFELFAEQK
+284 FGISLFELFAEQK
-297 PYSLVRDAGFYQSNE
+297 PYSLARGAGVYQSSE

-348 WEKLQPIIDKLLAKR
+348 WERLQPIIDKLLAKR
-363 IENRYQSIDEIIDVL
+363 IENRYQNINEVIEEL

>member
-58 GLTQVRCEEKDHMV
+58 GLTQVGCEEKDHMV

-89 EITNIRQLKQQ
+89 EIANVRQLKQQ
-100 VANWPSRLL
+100 VTNWPSCLL
-109 SYQFLTSSTLSIKSH
+109 SYQFLTPSTLLIKSH

-132 MPFFV
+132 MPFFG

-184 LVSEMHRVNG
+184 LVSEMHRVNS
-194 QLDAKSRVVDN
+194 QLNAKSRVVDN
-205 DSTELVICLND
+205 DSTEPVICLND

-224 LSTQFGKISQLNK
+224 LTTQFGKISQLNK
-237 GADIKG
+237 
-243 ASIKATDIKDTNM
+243 STNIKDTNM

-284 FGVSLFELFAEQK
+284 FGISLFELFAEQK
-297 PYSLVRDAGFYQSNE
+297 PYSLARGAGVYQSSE
-312 ENSRTAIIEKM
+312 ENSKTAIIEKT

-348 WEKLQPIIDKLLAKR
+348 WERLQPIIDKLLAKR